1 MSTIT
6 RRTSAVREGGSVEQ
20 RIARVLD
27 STALA
32 ELIPHVTPRL
42 LHRLIEQRGL
52 ASSGELLVAAT
63 PAQLVALADRDL
75 WQRPAAGRDEH
86 FDVARFGAWIEALVD
101 VTPED
106 AARTVAALDPTIV
119 VAGLSRYVRVFDPGI
134 FEPVAQSDDEA
145 IARHDAMREGDAIGV
160 DADDWRDDR
169 IECEL
174 GGYLVRA
181 RRPEAWDAI
190 VDLLAAL
197 HEQHAPAFHR
207 VMRGCR
213 ALSNSRPEASGFHD
227 LLEADEQFAFD
238 LGTAREA
245 RRTSQ
250 GYATPADARA
260 FLAMARR
267 TPTGAPNAIAGAYL
281 RPTGD
286 ADAQSSSPAAASATD
301 PTPVAEAIAELTA
314 LLDEGGDAADAVR
327 GRLMAGDAAAS
338 DATPRHLARLM
349 AEASAREPDAFTQR
363 TRELAFLANVLAAGS
378 SVQGRAMSAGEASDA
393 ASGVCNL
400 GLEVAGDLPDAWLV
414 EHSLIAAFE
423 AGWSTLH
430 RDVSLFAADRL
441 VDVLGDLRSDDVELQ
456 RDLAGLRQA
465 LRRHRAAGTPWLAR
479 GRADALAMLDPVAA
493 VAVQGLLSECPVV
506 ASALVAVVEGH
517 ETGVDP
523 SAFQVIATRAQLGE
537 IRLFLRM
544 LPAVLTR

>member
-6 RRTSAVREGGSVEQ
+6 RRTSAVGDGGSIEQ

-32 ELIPHVTPRL
+32 ELVPHVTPPL

-52 ASSGELLVAAT
+52 ASSGELLAAAT
-63 PAQLVALADRDL
+63 AAQLAALADLDL
-75 WQRPAAGRDEH
+75 WQRPAAGRDER
-86 FDVARFGAWIEALVD
+86 FDVARFGAWIETLVD

-106 AARTVAALDPTIV
+106 AARTVAALDAGIA

-160 DADDWRDDR
+160 GADDWRDDR
-169 IECEL
+169 IECEV

-207 VMRGCR
+207 LMRGCR

-227 LLEADEQFAFD
+227 LLEADEQVAFD
-238 LGTAREA
+238 LDTAREV

-250 GYATPADARA
+250 GYASPADARA
-260 FLAMARR
+260 FLAMARCG
-267 TPTGAPNAIAGAYL
+267 PTDAPNAIAAACLRTPDDAEGAT
-281 RPTGD
+281 P
-286 ADAQSSSPAAASATD
+286 SPVPE
-301 PTPVAEAIAELTA
+301 PTPPTPFAEAIAELTA
-314 LLDEGGDAADAVR
+314 LLDEGGEAAGTVR
-327 GRLMAGDAAAS
+327 GHLTAGDASPS
-338 DATPRHLARLM
+338 DPAPRHLARLM
-349 AEASAREPDAFTQR
+349 AEARARDPIAFTER
-363 TRELAFLANVLAAGS
+363 TRELAFLANVLAAGG
-378 SVQGRAMSAGEASDA
+378 SVQGRALTAAEASEA

-400 GLEVAGDLPDAWLV
+400 GLDIAGDLPDAWLV
-414 EHSLIAAFE
+414 EHTLVEAFE
-423 AGWSTLH
+423 SGWSTLH
-430 RDVSLFAADRL
+430 RDVCLFAADRL
-441 VDVLGDLRSDDVELQ
+441 VDVVSDLRCDDADLR

-465 LRRHRAAGTPWLAR
+465 LRRQRATGTPWLAR
-479 GRADALAMLDPVAA
+479 GRADALAVLDPVAA

-506 ASALVAVVEGH
+506 ASALVAVVEGQVS
-517 ETGVDP
+517 GVDP
-523 SAFQVIATRAQLGE
+523 RAFQTIASRAQLGE

>member
-6 RRTSAVREGGSVEQ
+6 RRTSAVRDGGSIEQ

-27 STALA
+27 STTLA
-32 ELIPHVTPRL
+32 ELVPHVTPSL

-52 ASSGELLVAAT
+52 AFSGELLVAAT
-63 PAQLVALADRDL
+63 PAQLVALADLDL

-106 AARTVAALDPTIV
+106 AARAVAALDPAIV

-145 IARHDAMREGDAIGV
+145 MARHDAMREGDAIGV
-160 DADDWRDDR
+160 DADDWHDDR

-207 VMRGCR
+207 VMGGCR
-213 ALSNSRPEASGFHD
+213 ALSNSRPEVSGFHD

-238 LGTAREA
+238 LDTAREA

-267 TPTGAPNAIAGAYL
+267 GPTDQLNPIAAACLRTPDDTAG
-281 RPTGD
+281 PPP
-286 ADAQSSSPAAASATD
+286 SPAPEPAHPA
-301 PTPVAEAIAELTA
+301 PVVAAIAELTA
-314 LLDEGGDAADAVR
+314 LLDEGGDASDTLR
-327 GRLMAGDAAAS
+327 GRLLAGDTGPG

-349 AEASAREPDAFTQR
+349 AAAQAQDPIAFTAR
-363 TRELAFLANVLAAGS
+363 TRELAFLANVLAAGG
-378 SVQGRAMSAGEASDA
+378 SVQGRPFTAAEASEA
-393 ASGVCNL
+393 ASGICNL
-400 GLEVAGDLPDAWLV
+400 GLEIAGEPCDAWLV
-414 EHSLIAAFE
+414 DHSLVDAFE
-423 AGWSTLH
+423 SGWSALH

-441 VDVLGDLRSDDVELQ
+441 VDVLGDLRSDDAELQ
-456 RDLAGLRQA
+456 RDFAGLRQA
-465 LRRHRAAGTPWLAR
+465 LRRHRAADMPWLAR
-479 GRADALAMLDPVAA
+479 GRVDALAVLDPVAA

-506 ASALVAVVEGH
+506 TSALTAVVEGQVS
-517 ETGVDP
+517 GVDP
-523 SAFQVIATRAQLGE
+523 RAFQVIASRAHIGE

>member
-6 RRTSAVREGGSVEQ
+6 RRTSAVRERGSIEQ

-27 STALA
+27 GAALA
-32 ELIPHVTPRL
+32 ELVPYLSPPL
-42 LHRLIEQRGL
+42 LHRLVERRGL
-52 ASSGELLVAAT
+52 ASSSELLVAAT
-63 PAQLVALADRDL
+63 PAQLVALADLDL

-86 FDVARFGAWIEALVD
+86 FDVARFGEWLEALVD

-106 AARTVAALDPTIV
+106 AARTVAALDAGIV

-145 IARHDAMREGDAIGV
+145 IARHDAMREGDALGV

-197 HEQHAPAFHR
+197 HDGHAAAFHR
-207 VMRGCR
+207 FMRGCR
-213 ALSNSRPEASGFHD
+213 GLSNSRPEADGFHD
-227 LLEADEQFAFD
+227 LLEADQQFAFD
-238 LGTAREA
+238 LDTAREV

-267 TPTGAPNAIAGAYL
+267 GPTDEANAIVAACL
-281 RPTGD
+281 RALDDEDGPPPLP
-286 ADAQSSSPAAASATD
+286 AAAPSSPA
-301 PTPVAEAIAELTA
+301 PFAEALAELTA
-314 LLDEGGDAADAVR
+314 LLDDLGGASDTVR
-327 GRLMAGDAAAS
+327 GRLLAGDAGPG

-349 AEASAREPDAFTQR
+349 AEVQARDPRAFAQR
-363 TRELAFLANVLAAGS
+363 TRELAFLANVLAAGG
-378 SVQGRAMSAGEASDA
+378 SVQGRAFSAGEASEA
-393 ASGVCNL
+393 ASAVCNL
-400 GLEVAGDLPDAWLV
+400 GLEMAEALPDAWLV
-414 EHSLIAAFE
+414 DHTLIAAFE

-441 VDVLGDLRSDDVELQ
+441 VDILGDLRCDDAELH
-456 RDLAGLRQA
+456 RDLAGLRQV
-465 LRRHRAAGTPWLAR
+465 LRRHRAAGTPWMTR
-479 GRADALAMLDPVAA
+479 GRADALAVLDPVAA
-493 VAVQGLLSECPVV
+493 VGVQGLLSECPVV
-506 ASALVAVVEGH
+506 ASALTAVVEGH
-517 ETGVDP
+517 VRGVDP
-523 SAFQVIATRAQLGE
+523 AAFQVVATRMQIGE

-544 LPAVLTR
+544 LLDLLVR